1 MAARDLACVVT
12 TRWGG
17 SARTLGILALASG
30 AALVTHIV
38 AGVSLR
44 LALFLAAGIVALAA
58 WLVWRRATPEGRAMV
73 ARRTRV
79 GLGVGFFATVAYDLA
94 RFALS
99 RWDPSPYNPFEA
111 LWAFGVRL
119 AGAGA
124 PPGLVYAAGAGFHLV
139 NGLSFG
145 VAFCLLFARPG
156 VLPGILWGFFLE
168 LFQLTLYPGWLDI
181 RFYREFVQISV
192 LAHAVYGF
200 ALGLGCRHALGSTEG
215 RAGRG

>member
-1 MAARDLACVVT
+1 MAAGALAGLVAR
-12 TRWGG
+12 RWGG
-17 SARTLGILALASG
+17 WPRVLGVAALASG

-38 AGVSLR
+38 SGVSLR
-44 LALFLAAGIVALAA
+44 LALVLAAGIVALAV
-58 WLVWRRATPEGRAMV
+58 WLVCRRASPEGRAMV

-79 GLGVGFFATVAYDLA
+79 GLGVGFVATVAYDLA
-94 RFALS
+94 RVLLS

-119 AGAGA
+119 AGAGV
-124 PPGLVYAAGAGFHLV
+124 PTGLVYTAGGAFHLV

-156 VLPGILWGFFLE
+156 VLAGILWGFFLE

-192 LAHAVYGF
+192 LAHGVYGL
-200 ALGLGCRHALGSTEG
+200 ALGLGCRYGLSPLEG
-215 RAGRG
+215 RDVRG